1 MKSESR
7 RPRVLICDAI
17 AEIGVEMIREH
28 ADVDVKTGLKQEE
41 LLKVVGDYEAVVTR
55 SATQITAEV
64 IEHGLRLKV
73 IGRAGAGLDNIDV
86 VAAQNREIKVVN
98 CPDANTLAVAEH
110 TMALMLALARHLPY
124 ADLSLKKGKW
134 EKSKFMGTGLSG
146 KTLGII
152 GFGRI
157 GREVAL
163 RARVF
168 GMKVLVNQR
177 RPTPEL
183 NLEGDVESVDLLELL
198 QASDFV
204 SLHVPSNAETKSL
217 IGAEQLAAMKPTAY
231 LINTA
236 RGTVIDETALLAV
249 LDAGH
254 IAGAALDVFAEE
266 PATNNVLAQ
275 HERVIAT
282 PHIAASTEDAQRA
295 AAVTVAEKVLTV
307 IREVRSENLLGLQ
320 VVPLDKV
327 FPHEKVDLRRVEKL
341 VRRFEV
347 ENRLSNPPVVAQ
359 AGDRYVVLDGATRTA
374 ALKELGYPHVIVQVA
389 VAKEQ
394 LGLHTWMHAIRQT
407 KPAHLIKL
415 LQDLPEISLI
425 ETNSDKVLDE
435 MMEHGGLCHLQ
446 TIEGQVF
453 LIQHVQGMNRLDAL
467 NKLTEAYIGA
477 YNVTRTLT
485 GDMGQLQHE
494 IPDLAAL
501 MVFPEYSVDQVLQI
515 AQAGRVL
522 PAGITRFIIPGRVL
536 RLNADLRH
544 LKSDQSLSEKNEWL
558 HHLLVDKLSKNKIRY
573 YQEPVYLLDE

>member
-544 LKSDQSLSEKNEWL
+544 LKSDRSLSEKNEWL
-558 HHLLVDKLSKNKIRY
+558 HQLLVDKLDKNKIRY

>member
-1 MKSESR
+1 MKPESR

-17 AEIGVEMIREH
+17 AEVGVEMLAQH
-28 ADVDVKTGLKQEE
+28 ADVDIKTSLKPPE
-41 LLKVVGDYEAVVTR
+41 LLGVIGDYEAVVTR

-73 IGRAGAGLDNIDV
+73 IGRAGAGLDNIDI

-98 CPDANTLAVAEH
+98 CPDANTIAVAEH
-110 TMALMLALARHLPY
+110 TMALLLALARGLPR
-124 ADLSLKKGKW
+124 ADLSLKQGQW

-146 KTLGII
+146 KTLGIV

-157 GREVAL
+157 GREVAA
-163 RARVF
+163 RAQAF
-168 GMKVLVNQR
+168 GMKVIINQR

-183 NLEGDVESVDLLELL
+183 NLEAGVESVDLLELL

-204 SLHVPSNAETKSL
+204 TLHVPSKAETKNL
-217 IGAEQLAAMKPTAY
+217 IGAEQLAVMKPTAY

-236 RGTVIDETALLAV
+236 RGTVVDEAALLAA
-249 LDAGH
+249 LNEGRL
-254 IAGAALDVFAEE
+254 AGAALDVFAEE
-266 PATNNVLAQ
+266 PAINNVLAQ

-295 AAVTVAEKVLTV
+295 AAITIAEKIIEL

-320 VVPLDKV
+320 VVPMDKV
-327 FPHEKVDLRRVEKL
+327 FPHEKVDQRRVDKL

-347 ENRLSNPPVVAQ
+347 EGRLSNPPIVAQ

-389 VAKEQ
+389 QSKEQ
-394 LGLHTWMHAIRQT
+394 LGLHTWLHAIRQA
-407 KPAHLIKL
+407 KPVQLVKL
-415 LQDLPEISLI
+415 LQGLPEISLI
-425 ETNSDKVLDE
+425 ETSKDKMLDDMAE
-435 MMEHGGLCHLQ
+435 LGGLCYLR
-446 TIEGQVF
+446 TVEGKMF
-453 LIQHVQGMNRLDAL
+453 IIQRSQGVNRLEAL
-467 NKLTEAYIGA
+467 NILTDAYINA
-477 YNVTRTLT
+477 YQVARTLT
-485 GDMGQLQHE
+485 NDMAVLRHE
-494 IPDLAAL
+494 FPDLTAL
-501 MVFPEYSVDQVLQI
+501 VVFPEYTVDQVLQI

-536 RLNADLRH
+536 RLNAELRH
-544 LKSDQSLSEKNEWL
+544 LKSDRSLSEKNEWL
-558 HHLLVDKLSKNKIRY
+558 HQLLMDKFGKNKIRY

>member
-7 RPRVLICDAI
+7 RPRVLVCDAI
-17 AEIGVEMIREH
+17 ASVGIEMLRDHAEVE
-28 ADVDVKTGLKQEE
+28 VKTGLKLEE
-41 LLKVVGDYEAVVTR
+41 LLAVIGDYEAVVTR

-110 TMALMLALARHLPY
+110 TMALLLALARGLPR
-124 ADLSLKKGKW
+124 ADLSLKKGQW
-134 EKSKFMGTGLSG
+134 EKSKFMGTGLAG

-157 GREVAL
+157 GREVAA
-163 RARVF
+163 RAQAF
-168 GMKVLVNQR
+168 GMKVIVNQR

-183 NLEGDVESVDLLELL
+183 NLEAGVESVDLLDLL
-198 QASDFV
+198 KKADFV
-204 SLHVPSNAETKSL
+204 TLHVPSKAETKNL
-217 IGAEQLAAMKPTAY
+217 IGAEQLAVMKPSAY

-236 RGTVIDETALLAV
+236 RGTVVDEAALLAA
-249 LDAGH
+249 LNENRL
-254 IAGAALDVFAEE
+254 AGAALDVFAEE
-266 PATNNVLAQ
+266 PAINNVLAQ

-295 AAVTVAEKVLTV
+295 AAVTVAEKIIEL

-327 FPHEKVDLRRVEKL
+327 FPHEQVDQRRVEKL

-347 ENRLSNPPVVAQ
+347 EGRLANPPVVAQ

-374 ALKELGYPHVIVQVA
+374 ALKELGYPHMVVQVA
-389 VAKEQ
+389 AAREQ
-394 LGLHTWMHAIRQT
+394 LGLRTWLHAIRQT

-415 LQDLPEISLI
+415 LNSLPAISLI
-425 ETNSDKVLDE
+425 ESGKGKVLDE
-435 MMEHGGLCHLQ
+435 MVEFGGLCHLE
-446 TIEGQVF
+446 TVEGKLF
-453 LIQHVQGMNRLDAL
+453 LIQPKQGVNRLDAL
-467 NKLTEAYIGA
+467 NQLTDAYISA
-477 YNVTRTLT
+477 YQVTRTLNNNISS
-485 GDMGQLQHE
+485 LHHE
-494 IPDLAAL
+494 FSDLTAL
-501 MVFPEYSVDQVLQI
+501 VVFPEFTVDQVLQI
-515 AQAGRVL
+515 AQMGHVL

-536 RLNADLRH
+536 RLNAELRH
-544 LKSDQSLSEKNEWL
+544 LKSDQSLSQKNEWL
-558 HHLLVDKLSKNKIRY
+558 HQLLMDKLDKGKIRY